1 MRLATGMA
9 IAVLRGAQENNVNF
23 VLSLSFKLVKRIN
36 MDILDNRFHGAFA
49 AHEPA
54 HSFFC
59 RWGSRMDLMTRKLFC
74 VFLILLLISGCAMT
88 ADPESETQET
98 KTASTTLS
106 EKQADIT
113 KPATPAE
120 FRWDQGNQSDPLAN
134 KTVNSANKI
143 PSKDEIRLL
152 QVRMKAAGFDPG
164 LPDGV
169 IGPKTE
175 KALHRFQ
182 LACTALNYL
191 IGTAE
196 METVWKTADA
206 QATKLNGTTNQNSN
220 QDEIRLLQTRMKAVG
235 LDPGPIDGIMG
246 AKTRSQLVAAHL
258 VCSMLKTFPA
268 ILNQEPQLP
277 EKRVP
282 ALVGPQKPVQPVT
295 SPSTASVTAV
305 NKNPSQQS
313 ISRKPWLAPMT
324 SN

>member
-1 MRLATGMA
+1 
-9 IAVLRGAQENNVNF
+9 
-23 VLSLSFKLVKRIN
+23 
-36 MDILDNRFHGAFA
+36 MDILNNRFRSASA
-49 AHEPA
+49 AHELA
-54 HSFFC
+54 HPFFC
-59 RWGSRMDLMTRKLFC
+59 SWGGTDSRTGLLIMKLF
-74 VFLILLLISGCAMT
+74 FALLILLLISRCAMAT
-88 ADPESETQET
+88 DPESETQET
-98 KTASTTLS
+98 KAASTNLS
-106 EKQADIT
+106 EKQTDMA
-113 KPATPAE
+113 KPVTPAE
-120 FRWDQGNQSDPLAN
+120 FHSDQGNQSDPLAN

-152 QVRMKAAGFDPG
+152 QARMKALGFDPG

-169 IGPKTE
+169 IGPETE

-191 IGTAE
+191 IDTAE

-206 QATKLNGTTNQNSN
+206 QATGLNGTTNQNSN

-246 AKTRSQLVAAHL
+246 VKTRSQLVAAHL

-282 ALVGPQKPVQPVT
+282 ALVSPQKPAQPAA
-295 SPSTASVTAV
+295 SPSATVVAPA
-305 NKNPSQQS
+305 NKKSGPQS
-313 ISRKPWLAPMT
+313 ISRPAWLAPMS

>member
-1 MRLATGMA
+1 M
-9 IAVLRGAQENNVNF
+9 
-23 VLSLSFKLVKRIN
+23 
-36 MDILDNRFHGAFA
+36 
-49 AHEPA
+49 
-54 HSFFC
+54 
-59 RWGSRMDLMTRKLFC
+59 GSRMDVMTRKLFC
-74 VFLILLLISGCAMT
+74 AFLILLLISGCAMT

-106 EKQADIT
+106 EKQTDIT

-120 FRWDQGNQSDPLAN
+120 FHWDQGNQSDPLAN

-191 IGTAE
+191 IGIAE
-196 METVWKTADA
+196 MEIVWETADA
-206 QATKLNGTTNQNSN
+206 QAN
-220 QDEIRLLQTRMKAVG
+220 DEIRLLQTRMKAVG

-246 AKTRSQLVAAHL
+246 VQTRSQLVAAHL

-282 ALVGPQKPVQPVT
+282 ALVSPQKPAQPVT

>member
-1 MRLATGMA
+1 M
-9 IAVLRGAQENNVNF
+9 
-23 VLSLSFKLVKRIN
+23 
-36 MDILDNRFHGAFA
+36 
-49 AHEPA
+49 
-54 HSFFC
+54 
-59 RWGSRMDLMTRKLFC
+59 GSRMDVMTRKLFC
-74 VFLILLLISGCAMT
+74 AFLILLLISGCAMT

-106 EKQADIT
+106 EKQTDIT

-120 FRWDQGNQSDPLAN
+120 FHWDQGNQSEPLAN

-196 METVWKTADA
+196 MESVWKTADE
-206 QATKLNGTTNQNSN
+206 QATKLN
-220 QDEIRLLQTRMKAVG
+220 DEIRLLQTRMKAVG

-246 AKTRSQLVAAHL
+246 VQTRSQLIAAHL
-258 VCSMLKTFPA
+258 V
-268 ILNQEPQLP
+268 
-277 EKRVP
+277 
-282 ALVGPQKPVQPVT
+282 
-295 SPSTASVTAV
+295 
-305 NKNPSQQS
+305 
-313 ISRKPWLAPMT
+313 
-324 SN
+324 

>member
-1 MRLATGMA
+1 
-9 IAVLRGAQENNVNF
+9 
-23 VLSLSFKLVKRIN
+23 
-36 MDILDNRFHGAFA
+36 MDILDNRFRSASA
-49 AHEPA
+49 AHELA
-54 HSFFC
+54 HPFFC
-59 RWGSRMDLMTRKLFC
+59 SRGGTDSRMGLLIMKLF
-74 VFLILLLISGCAMT
+74 FALLILLLISRCAMAT
-88 ADPESETQET
+88 DPESETQET
-98 KTASTTLS
+98 TAASTTFS
-106 EKQADIT
+106 EKQTDMA
-113 KPATPAE
+113 KPVTPAE
-120 FRWDQGNQSDPLAN
+120 RRWDQGDQSESLVDKPVTLP
-134 KTVNSANKI
+134 NKI

-152 QVRMKAAGFDPG
+152 QARMKAAGFDPG

-169 IGPKTE
+169 IGPETE

-206 QATKLNGTTNQNSN
+206 QATKLNE
-220 QDEIRLLQTRMKAVG
+220 EIRLLQTRMKAVG

-246 AKTRSQLVAAHL
+246 VQTRSQLVAAHL

-268 ILNQEPQLP
+268 ILNQEAQLP

-282 ALVGPQKPVQPVT
+282 ALVSPQKPAQPVT

>member
-1 MRLATGMA
+1 MRFATGMA
-9 IAVLRGAQENNVNF
+9 IAVLRGAQEDNVNF

-54 HSFFC
+54 HPFFV

-106 EKQADIT
+106 EKQTDIT

-120 FRWDQGNQSDPLAN
+120 FHWDQGNQSDPLAN

-191 IGTAE
+191 TGIAE
-196 METVWKTADA
+196 MEIVWETADA
-206 QATKLNGTTNQNSN
+206 QAN
-220 QDEIRLLQTRMKAVG
+220 DEIRLLQTRMKAVG

-246 AKTRSQLVAAHL
+246 VQTRSQLIAAHL
-258 VCSMLKTFPA
+258 VCSMLKTFPT

-282 ALVGPQKPVQPVT
+282 TLVSPKKPPQPAASSSATVVAPANKKSGP
-295 SPSTASVTAV
+295 
-305 NKNPSQQS
+305 QS
-313 ISRKPWLAPMT
+313 ISRPAWLAPMS

>member
-1 MRLATGMA
+1 
-9 IAVLRGAQENNVNF
+9 
-23 VLSLSFKLVKRIN
+23 
-36 MDILDNRFHGAFA
+36 
-49 AHEPA
+49 
-54 HSFFC
+54 
-59 RWGSRMDLMTRKLFC
+59 MTRKLFC
-74 VFLILLLISGCAMT
+74 AFLILLLISGCAMT

-98 KTASTTLS
+98 KTASSTSS
-106 EKQADIT
+106 EKQTDMA

-120 FRWDQGNQSDPLAN
+120 FHWDQGNQSDPLAN

-196 METVWKTADA
+196 MESVWKTADA
-206 QATKLNGTTNQNSN
+206 QATKLNAVAY

-246 AKTRSQLVAAHL
+246 VKTRSQLVAAHL

-282 ALVGPQKPVQPVT
+282 ALVSPQKPAQPVT
-295 SPSTASVTAV
+295 SSSTASVTAV
-305 NKNPSQQS
+305 NKNPSQQG
-313 ISRKPWLAPMT
+313 ISRKAWLAPMT